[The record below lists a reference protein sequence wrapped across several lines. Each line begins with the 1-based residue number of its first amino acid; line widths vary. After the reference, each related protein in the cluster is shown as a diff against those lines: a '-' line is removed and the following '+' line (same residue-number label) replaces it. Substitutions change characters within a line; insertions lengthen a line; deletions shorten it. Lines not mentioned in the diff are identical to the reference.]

1 MQAAYARQQAQANH
15 STRPLIK
22 KLLPRLAIAAASTAL
37 ALGSAAVSAQT
48 AANYPSKP
56 IRLVVPFAPGGT
68 TDALARLVG
77 HWLTQSWGQPVVIDN
92 KPGAGATL
100 GADLVAKSPGDG
112 YTLLM
117 GAAHH
122 TIAQNVYSKLP
133 YHFGRDFAPVT
144 IVALV
149 PNMVVVNNDVPA
161 RTIQELIA
169 LAKASPGKLNYG
181 SAGVGTAHHLIG
193 EMFKLRAGISI
204 THVPYKGSAPAVA
217 DLLGGQVNL
226 MFDTVTSSLSQV
238 KAGKL
243 RALAVTTAKRS
254 SALPDVATLSE
265 TVLPG
270 FDVGTWFGI
279 LAPASTPADIV
290 TKLNAEIVRIV
301 NSPDVRKQ
309 MLEMG
314 SEPIANTP
322 AQMAAQ
328 IKSELEGFETVAKQ
342 IKLSVD

>member
-1 MQAAYARQQAQANH
+1 MPDAPTTFTETNMKT
-15 STRPLIK
+15 SW
-22 KLLPRLAIAAASTAL
+22 PRLAVAAAVASTVAF
-37 ALGSAAVSAQT
+37 GSAAVLAQT
-48 AANYPSKP
+48 SATYPNRP

-68 TDALARLVG
+68 TDALARLIG
-77 HWLTQSWGQPVVIDN
+77 QRLTQSWGQPVVIDN

-100 GADLVAKSPGDG
+100 GADLVAKAPGDG

-122 TIAQNVYSKLP
+122 TIAHNVYSKLP

-149 PNMVVVNNDVPA
+149 PNMVVVNNEVPA
-161 RTIQELIA
+161 KTIQELIA

-193 EMFKLRAGISI
+193 EMFNLRAGVSI
-204 THVPYKGSAPAVA
+204 AHVPYKGSAPAVA
-217 DLLGGQVNL
+217 DLLGNQVNL

-254 SALPDVATLSE
+254 SAMPDVPSLAE

-301 NSPDVRKQ
+301 GTPEVRKQ
-309 MLEMG
+309 MLDMG

-328 IKSELEGFETVAKQ
+328 INAELDNFGTVAKQ
-342 IKLSVD
+342 IKLTVD